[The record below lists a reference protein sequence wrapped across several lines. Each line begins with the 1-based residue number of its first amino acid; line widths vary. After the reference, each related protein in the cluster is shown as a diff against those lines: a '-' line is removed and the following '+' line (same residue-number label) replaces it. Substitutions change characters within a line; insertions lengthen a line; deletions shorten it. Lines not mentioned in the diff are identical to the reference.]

1 MGLLDRLQYQ
11 TPPESHEGTGIEG
24 GEGSYK
30 APAAKPQTLL
40 ETLKSQV
47 QDRLFERIGPKKI
60 DQINPNSL
68 LTQITEIIREII
80 KEEGLLLTEAD
91 QATLIETTTHEMLGL
106 GPLEPL
112 LQDNE
117 VSDILV
123 NGYSET
129 YVERRGK
136 LSRTNIRF
144 HDDQHLMQVINR
156 IVSRVGRRIDESSPM
171 VDARLSDGSR
181 VNAVIPPLAIDG
193 PALCIRR
200 FGAFANDI
208 AFLVQRG
215 TLTHEMVEFL
225 QAAVGTKLNIL
236 ISGGTGTGKT
246 TFLNC
251 LSSFIPEDERIITIE
266 DAAELR
272 LQQPHVLRLETRPP
286 NIEGQGEVTQRD
298 LFRNTL
304 RMRPDRII
312 VGEVRGAE
320 VLDMLQAMSTGH
332 AGSMA
337 TIHANNP
344 RDSLSRLEM
353 MMLLSGIA
361 LPERAMRQYI
371 SAALNLIVQVNR
383 FVDGSRKVVK
393 ISEDNRNGRRRGA
406 DAGSVRIPDVGF
418 EPDGKSAR
426 RVPLYRHQIHIRRKN
441 GGLGLFCERES
452 ERKFQQ
458 LKMETLVPFLMVILI
473 ITVAGVQ
480 YIARR
485 REEIAREEALNRRIQ
500 AFVSPVAKTQ
510 ARAWP
515 RVPQPGPPVVI
526 PWDPLHNL
534 DHWLAQGGIRMQPI
548 NFLVLTMLTGL
559 GMGALVALQFDAK
572 SALLCGLGAAAA
584 PALYVFNKRRT
595 RLATFSQQLPYVLD
609 FMRSALAAG
618 HTLLRGVQMA
628 AENSPEPISTELKLV
643 MDQIQLGS
651 SLSDGLEKM
660 FRRVPEES
668 LGFLVAAVRIQ
679 AEVGSGISEILDRVT
694 DSIRERQRLRQEVR
708 TLTAQA
714 RLSGTIVAVLPFA
727 LLALF
732 AVIRPNYVHPLFS
745 DPLGKRMLQAA
756 IVLDVIALSI
766 IRRMVKVD

>member
-1 MGLLDRLQYQ
+1 
-11 TPPESHEGTGIEG
+11 
-24 GEGSYK
+24 
-30 APAAKPQTLL
+30 
-40 ETLKSQV
+40 
-47 QDRLFERIGPKKI
+47 
-60 DQINPNSL
+60 
-68 LTQITEIIREII
+68 
-80 KEEGLLLTEAD
+80 
-91 QATLIETTTHEMLGL
+91 
-106 GPLEPL
+106 
-112 LQDNE
+112 
-117 VSDILV
+117 
-123 NGYSET
+123 
-129 YVERRGK
+129 
-136 LSRTNIRF
+136 
-144 HDDQHLMQVINR
+144 
-156 IVSRVGRRIDESSPM
+156 
-171 VDARLSDGSR
+171 
-181 VNAVIPPLAIDG
+181 
-193 PALCIRR
+193 
-200 FGAFANDI
+200 
-208 AFLVQRG
+208 
-215 TLTHEMVEFL
+215 
-225 QAAVGTKLNIL
+225 
-236 ISGGTGTGKT
+236 
-246 TFLNC
+246 
-251 LSSFIPEDERIITIE
+251 
-266 DAAELR
+266 
-272 LQQPHVLRLETRPP
+272 
-286 NIEGQGEVTQRD
+286 
-298 LFRNTL
+298 
-304 RMRPDRII
+304 
-312 VGEVRGAE
+312 
-320 VLDMLQAMSTGH
+320 
-332 AGSMA
+332 
-337 TIHANNP
+337 
-344 RDSLSRLEM
+344 
-353 MMLLSGIA
+353 
-361 LPERAMRQYI
+361 
-371 SAALNLIVQVNR
+371 
-383 FVDGSRKVVK
+383 
-393 ISEDNRNGRRRGA
+393 
-406 DAGSVRIPDVGF
+406 
-418 EPDGKSAR
+418 
-426 RVPLYRHQIHIRRKN
+426 
-441 GGLGLFCERES
+441 
-452 ERKFQQ
+452 
-458 LKMETLVPFLMVILI
+458 METLVPFLMVILI

-515 RVPQPGPPVVI
+515 RVPQRGPPVVI